1 MSLALY
7 RKYRP
12 GRFTEVVGQDQ
23 VTGPLIRALR
33 NDRVHHAYLFSGP
46 RGCGKTS
53 SARILARSLNCVQ
66 GPTDE
71 PCGECQPCIDLA
83 PNGPGSIDVVEIDAA
98 THRSVENARELRENA
113 VFAPVSSRYTVYI
126 VDEAHQLTKDA
137 GNALLKLI
145 EEPPPHLR
153 FVFATTEPEKI
164 LGTIRSRTH
173 HYAFRLV
180 PLSVLRGH
188 LAAICE
194 AEGVPADPAA
204 LTLVARAAEGSVRD
218 SLSLL
223 GQLVASAGEQ
233 GITYPDAVELVGV
246 TDSRV
251 LDAVVEALTLGDAG
265 ALFAVVDEVIE
276 SGHEPRRFAT
286 DILDRLRDL
295 IVLKAM
301 PDAGERGVVDVPE
314 DQFADLLRQAE
325 GLGTAELTRA
335 AELMNDGLSSLRGAT
350 SPRLALEILCAK
362 LALPPTGSVDLDLLA
377 RLDRVERRT
386 AEFGA
391 FGPGAHVAAPGAGA
405 IDTPG
410 PRAADL
416 ASPGRPGRG
425 SPAAHA
431 GASAAHAGAPA
442 AQPSA
447 SPAEP
452 PAPADAPPATAP
464 AAQGEESAA
473 PSTSARSGGGS
484 GRRSPRRISDL
495 APSTAPG
502 GERDRPKPAAGG
514 APPPAQAAPGAPGRA
529 PAAEPE
535 PRAPAAAAAQADGP
549 TLEQV
554 RALWPAVVDNVKS
567 RSRVAWLTF
576 SQSVPLS
583 VEDGVVVAAVG
594 DAGAVAHFNRAAYP
608 DIVSE
613 AMLDVLRHRL
623 RVELVLDPG
632 RAAAGAGAGGS
643 SGASRGSVGQARAAS
658 PSTPT
663 AKAPSAAPQPTGAT
677 EQPAD
682 RSTSGAGPSAAVSPA
697 ASQHSGGSLG
707 PAAGADAGAPPAP
720 AYTDEDAAVADST
733 DVMAGLTGE
742 ALIEVAL
749 GGRKIDEFE
758 E

>member
-66 GPTDE
+66 GPTDD

-113 VFAPVSSRYTVYI
+113 VFAPVNSRYTVYI
-126 VDEAHQLTKDA
+126 IDEAHQLTKDA

-145 EEPPPHLR
+145 EEPPAHLR

-180 PLSVLRGH
+180 PLTVLRSH

-194 AEGVPADPAA
+194 AEEVPADPAA
-204 LTLVARAAEGSVRD
+204 LSLVARAAEGSVRD

-223 GQLVASAGEQ
+223 GQLVASAETE
-233 GITYPDAVELVGV
+233 GITYADAVELVGV

-251 LDAVVEALTLGDAG
+251 LDAVVNALAQGDAG
-265 ALFAVVDEVIE
+265 GLFAVVDEVIE

-301 PDAGERGVVDVPE
+301 PDARERGVVDVPE
-314 DQFADLLRQAE
+314 DQFADLLRQSE
-325 GLGTAELTRA
+325 SLGTAELTRA

-386 AEFGA
+386 TEFGA
-391 FGPGAHVAAPGAGA
+391 FGPAAHPAPATTGGAS
-405 IDTPG
+405 G
-410 PRAADL
+410 PRGADL
-416 ASPGRPGRG
+416 TRPGRVEE
-425 SPAAHA
+425 PAAVEQPAAAVAAA
-431 GASAAHAGAPA
+431 GATAP
-442 AQPSA
+442 PV
-447 SPAEP
+447 
-452 PAPADAPPATAP
+452 PAPATP
-464 AAQGEESAA
+464 AA
-473 PSTSARSGGGS
+473 RSGS
-484 GRRSPRRISDL
+484 GRRAPRRISDL
-495 APSTAPG
+495 APASAPDAAQPVPAAQPEAPAAKSAAKTV
-502 GERDRPKPAAGG
+502 ERDV
-514 APPPAQAAPGAPGRA
+514 APPPAAVA
-529 PAAEPE
+529 PAT
-535 PRAPAAAAAQADGP
+535 DGP
-549 TLEQV
+549 SLEQV
-554 RALWPAVVDNVKS
+554 RALWPAVVDNVKG

-583 VEDGVVVAAVG
+583 VEGAVVVAAVG

-608 DIVSE
+608 EIVSE
-613 AMLDVLRHRL
+613 AMLEVLRHQLRL
-623 RVELVLDPG
+623 DLVHDPG
-632 RAAAGAGAGGS
+632 RAAAGAPAAGKAQANPGGA
-643 SGASRGSVGQARAAS
+643 
-658 PSTPT
+658 P
-663 AKAPSAAPQPTGAT
+663 AAPRQPQTA
-677 EQPAD
+677 
-682 RSTSGAGPSAAVSPA
+682 
-697 ASQHSGGSLG
+697 G
-707 PAAGADAGAPPAP
+707 PAAPAETAPPAAVAP
-720 AYTDEDAAVADST
+720 TAADAEPPPYTEEDEALADST

-742 ALIEVAL
+742 ALIEAAL